1 MKVVDIAQEIYFD
14 LNSPTDL
21 SIAAIAFWVRANVG
35 ALNSLL
41 FSSFVVNETTY
52 EIVDSADDVT
62 EIDINAVAVL
72 KKMYIVHRY
81 AVIIRSKLTAIDS
94 DDVVEV
100 THNDTKVRK
109 LDKNQLIKTV
119 SAEKKQEEEALKLL
133 ISAYRGI
140 KFVPGQ
146 VVGDDIVAGAF
157 PDNYPYVRSSR
168 NNGYTSY

>member
-14 LNSPTDL
+14 LNSPSDL

-35 ALNSLL
+35 ALNSYL
-41 FSSFVVNETTY
+41 FSNFVVDETTY
-52 EIVDSADDVT
+52 EIVDADNTTVQ
-62 EIDINAVAVL
+62 IDINAVAIL
-72 KKMYIVHRY
+72 KKMYVIHRY
-81 AVIIRSKLTAIDS
+81 AVIIRSKLTSTDS

-119 SAEKKQEEEALKLL
+119 SAEKKQEEESLKLL
-133 ISAYRGI
+133 ISAYRGK

-146 VVGDDIVAGAF
+146 VVGDDIVAGSY
-157 PDNYPYVRSSR
+157 PDNYPYIRSGR
-168 NNGYTSY
+168 TYGYTAY

>member
-14 LNSPTDL
+14 LNSPSDL
-21 SIAAIAFWVRANVG
+21 SIAPIAFWVRANVG

-52 EIVDSADDVT
+52 EIVDSADNT
-62 EIDINAVAVL
+62 IEIDINAVAIL

-94 DDVVEV
+94 DDVIEV
-100 THNDTKVRK
+100 THNDTKVKK
-109 LDKNQLIKTV
+109 LDKNQIIKTV

-133 ISAYRGI
+133 ISAYRGM

-157 PDNYPYVRSSR
+157 PDNYPYIRSGR
-168 NNGYTSY
+168 TYGYTAY

>member
-14 LNSPTDL
+14 LNSPSDL

-35 ALNSLL
+35 ALNSYL
-41 FSSFVVNETTY
+41 FSNFVVDETTY
-52 EIVDSADDVT
+52 EIVDADNT
-62 EIDINAVAVL
+62 TTQIDINAVAIL
-72 KKMYIVHRY
+72 KKMYIIHRY
-81 AVIIRSKLTAIDS
+81 AVIIRSKLTSTDS

-119 SAEKKQEEEALKLL
+119 SAEKKQEEESLKLL
-133 ISAYRGI
+133 ISAYRGK

-146 VVGDDIVAGAF
+146 VVGDDIVAGTY
-157 PDNYPYVRSSR
+157 PDNYPYIRSGR
-168 NNGYTSY
+168 TYGYTAY

>member
-14 LNSPTDL
+14 LNSPSDL

-35 ALNSLL
+35 ALNSYL
-41 FSSFVVNETTY
+41 FSNFVVDETTY
-52 EIVDSADDVT
+52 EIVDADNTTVQ
-62 EIDINAVAVL
+62 IDINAVAIL
-72 KKMYIVHRY
+72 KKMYVIHRY
-81 AVIIRSKLTAIDS
+81 AVIIRSKLTSTDS

-119 SAEKKQEEEALKLL
+119 SAEKKQEEESLKLL
-133 ISAYRGI
+133 ISAYRGK

-157 PDNYPYVRSSR
+157 PDNYPYIRSGR
-168 NNGYTSY
+168 TYGYTAY

>member
-94 DDVVEV
+94 VSY
-100 THNDTKVRK
+100 THLT
-109 LDKNQLIKTV
+109 L
-119 SAEKKQEEEALKLL
+119 
-133 ISAYRGI
+133 
-140 KFVPGQ
+140 P
-146 VVGDDIVAGAF
+146 
-157 PDNYPYVRSSR
+157 
-168 NNGYTSY
+168 TSDLV